1 MTMNVIMITE
11 HAQMRLMAGIQ
22 EYAGVVENG
31 RMIYRMM
38 MAGVVTVIEYY
49 SNIFKYRN
57 K

>member
-11 HAQMRLMAGIQ
+11 YAQMRLMAGIQ